1 LETLKAEAR
10 VPYRYLEDAAPADVA
25 FEASGST
32 LEEAFR
38 SSADAEL
45 GVMVESP
52 EAISS
57 HVTRSFKAEEDSLD
71 ILLLQLLQEIIY
83 YKDAERLLLR
93 CARARI
99 QPRAGGWTLSAE
111 LAGEPIDEKRHALLT
126 DVKAVTLHL
135 LKVERTPEGWMAR
148 AVLDI

>member
-1 LETLKAEAR
+1 
-10 VPYRYLEDAAPADVA
+10 VPYRYLEEIAPADVA
-25 FEASGST
+25 FEAEGADIG
-32 LEEAFR
+32 EAFR

-52 EAISS
+52 EGILPR
-57 HVTRSFKAEEDSLD
+57 VRRPFTAEDESLD
-71 ILLLQLLQEIIY
+71 LLLLQLLQEIIY

-93 CARARI
+93 CSRAEVE
-99 QPRAGGWTLSAE
+99 PGGAGWKLSAE
-111 LAGEPIDEKRHALLT
+111 LEGEPIDENRHALLT

-135 LKVERTPEGWMAR
+135 LKVERSPRGWTAR